1 MKRTQFM
8 EGWFFENR
16 DGRRKQINLPHDAM
30 QEAGREPKAASGRSG
45 AFYKSGYYTYTKQV
59 DIPAEWKDKRLYLR
73 RRGK

>member
-45 AFYKSGYYTYTKQV
+45 AFYKSGY
-59 DIPAEWKDKRLYLR
+59 
-73 RRGK
+73 